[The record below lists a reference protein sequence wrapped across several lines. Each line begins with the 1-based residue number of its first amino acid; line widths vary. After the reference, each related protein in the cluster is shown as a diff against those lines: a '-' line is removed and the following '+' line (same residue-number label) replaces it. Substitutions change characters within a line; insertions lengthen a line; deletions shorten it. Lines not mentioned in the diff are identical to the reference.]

1 MKKKNID
8 IELMRILAAFFVIFN
23 HTGING
29 FFLFS
34 RSEMGSTTFWI
45 ELAISVFCKFS
56 VPLFFMITGAL
67 MLQKETR
74 SYRDLFVNKILK
86 TMLILLIW
94 SFAAYRF
101 QVHSGETWSAVD
113 NFFRRFFT
121 TNWNYSHWYLY
132 AHIAVLLSLPILQKI
147 AKALSDKEFV
157 YMFTLAIV
165 YLCVLPVV
173 QYILWKEQFTING
186 DFKIDWICSQIF
198 LYPLLGYF
206 LYHREIVWNKTKL
219 LLLWIIN
226 IGTILLSSYLTYYRA
241 EVTGVLSE
249 PQSQLFHPTFS
260 IINAVTIFVTCQHVA
275 KHISIKQFGR
285 RVIESIGGATFG
297 IYLMHLF
304 LLNIFRKVSVL
315 SAFLTLTKWPM
326 LNAMLYCLFVFFV
339 GYCITMIWKGVMA
352 ILKAVMPKK
361 KRET

>member
-34 RSEMGSTTFWI
+34 RSDTGSLAFWGNLI
-45 ELAISVFCKFS
+45 LSIFCKFS

-67 MLQKETR
+67 TLQKETT
-74 SYRDLFVNKILK
+74 SYKDLYFKKVLK
-86 TMLILLIW
+86 VMLILLIW

-101 QVHSGETWSAVD
+101 QVHSGETWAAAD

-132 AHIAVLLSLPILQKI
+132 AHIAVLLSLPILQRI
-147 AKALSDKEFV
+147 AKALRNKEFMYLFV
-157 YMFTLAIV
+157 LAFV

-206 LYHREIVWNKTKL
+206 LYRREIVWNKTKL
-219 LLLWIIN
+219 FLLWIAN
-226 IGTILLSSYLTYYRA
+226 IATILLSAYLTYYRA

-260 IINAVTIFVTCQHVA
+260 IINAITIFVTCQYVA
-275 KHISIKQFGR
+275 KHISVKAFGR
-285 RVIESIGGATFG
+285 RVIESVGGATFG

-304 LLNIFRKVSVL
+304 LLNVFRKYSVL
-315 SAFLTLTKWPM
+315 SWFLTLTKWPM
-326 LNAMLYCLFVFFV
+326 ANALLYCLFVFFV
-339 GYCITMIWKGVMA
+339 GYCITMLWKGIIAFLKA
-352 ILKAVMPKK
+352 ILPR
-361 KRET
+361 KR